1 MTTEE
6 KLKLLELKYSLLI
19 KERDQLKLALLNTA
33 ERMLTKRQQI
43 VTMLISDDWY
53 HSSDVSWIINR
64 ANEVADKILKDE
76 NI

>member
-6 KLKLLELKYSLLI
+6 KLNAIERNYMRLV
-19 KERDQLKLALLNTA
+19 KERDNLQLALLNTT

-53 HSSDVSWIINR
+53 NASDVSWMIKK
-64 ANEVADKILKDE
+64 ANSVADIILEDE
-76 NI
+76 